1 MGTLC
6 ELISVVFG
14 LFIPRLIGQAIDSL
28 EQSAFT
34 NQKIW
39 QAALTII
46 GATLLSGL
54 FFYFQ
59 QRTMAYFARYIE
71 HDLRLDFYSHLQRL
85 PLEFY
90 QSHRI
95 GDLMSRTTSDLG
107 VVRQLVRQGLTHIE
121 RSLFRMLIV
130 LPFMLAISI
139 KLTLILIATMPI
151 VSLIVKY
158 FGRRIGAR
166 FEEIQAFF
174 AEINSRAQ
182 ENLTAVRVVR
192 AYAQEQREI
201 AEFGKLNREYVDSNL
216 GLVRL
221 SAVFRPLLA
230 LSIGLGYVVIL
241 WVGGREI
248 VQGRMTLGDFV
259 AFSLYFQLLIWPIQ
273 AIGYV
278 TNILQQGAVSIKRM
292 HQIMLVQPAITNPPN
307 AQTLPEIRGCI
318 EFRDLT
324 FRYAPDGPAVLKHI
338 NLRIEPGK
346 VIGFTGRTGS
356 GKSTLM
362 NLIPRLLDAEPGM
375 VLIDGHPIHEL
386 SLKQLRSNIG
396 YVLQETLLFSDT
408 LAENI
413 AFGAPQAADQ
423 EIKWAARIAGL
434 TEDIDDFPQGYQTM
448 VGERGVTLSGGQKQ
462 RTAIARAVIRRP
474 KILILDD
481 ALSAVDTYTEGKV
494 LAHLRSVMRERTIL
508 VVSHRIST
516 IRGADMI
523 YVLED
528 GRIVKQGTHD
538 ELMRDDGE
546 YSHLFERQRLQEELA
561 ASLNGA

>member
-1 MGTLC
+1 MLGTLC

-14 LFIPRLIGQAIDSL
+14 LFIPRFIGRAIDSL
-28 EQSAFT
+28 EQSGVT

-39 QAALTII
+39 QAALTIM
-46 GATLLSGL
+46 GATLVSGV

-59 QRTMAYFARYIE
+59 QRTMAHFARYIE
-71 HDLRLDFYSHLQRL
+71 HDLRLDFYSHLQKL

-107 VVRQLVRQGLTHIE
+107 VVRQLVRQAITHIE
-121 RSLFRMLIV
+121 RSMFRLLIV
-130 LPFMLAISI
+130 LPFMLAISF
-139 KLTLILIATMPI
+139 KLTLILIATMPV

-174 AEINSRAQ
+174 AEINARAQ

-192 AYAQEQREI
+192 AYSQEQSEI
-201 AEFGKLNREYVDSNL
+201 AEFGKLNREYVGSNL
-216 GLVRL
+216 ALVRL
-221 SAVFRPLLA
+221 SAIFRPLLA
-230 LSIGLGYVVIL
+230 LLIGLGFVVIL

-248 VQGRMTLGDFV
+248 VKGRMTLGDFV
-259 AFSLYFQLLIWPIQ
+259 AFSLYFQQLIWPIT

-292 HQIMLVQPAITNPPN
+292 HQIMLLQPAITDPPN
-307 AQTLPEIRGCI
+307 AQTLPEIKGCI

-324 FRYAPDGPAVLKHI
+324 FRYAPDGPAVLKQI
-338 NLRIEPGK
+338 NLLIEPGK

-375 VLIDGHPIHEL
+375 VLIDGRPIREF
-386 SLKQLRSNIG
+386 SLKQLRSSIG
-396 YVLQETLLFSDT
+396 YVLQETLLFSET

-413 AFGAPQAADQ
+413 AFGAPHAADQ
-423 EIKWAARIAGL
+423 EIKWAAGIAGL
-434 TEDIDDFPQGYQTM
+434 AEDIDDFPQGYQTV
-448 VGERGVTLSGGQKQ
+448 VGERGITLSGGQKQ
-462 RTAIARAVIRRP
+462 RTAIARAVVRRP
-474 KILILDD
+474 KILLLDD
-481 ALSAVDTYTEGKV
+481 ALSAVDTYTEDQV
-494 LAHLRSVMRERTIL
+494 LAHLRGVMRERTTL

-516 IRGADMI
+516 IKDADMI
-523 YVLED
+523 CVLED
-528 GRIVKQGTHD
+528 GHIVMQGTHD
-538 ELMRDDGE
+538 ELMRADGE
-546 YSHLFERQRLQEELA
+546 YSQLFERQRLQEELA
-561 ASLNGA
+561 AS